1 MATIQSTVKIFDGYS
16 PIIKNMIKVNQ
27 NIISSFGA
35 TEQASGKAFNVQA
48 IRSAQNALAQV
59 ETDFNDVERQIKEAD
74 EQQKKFT
81 QDIRNGD
88 NASKSLLSTFG
99 KLAAT
104 VGAVIGVKKVF
115 DLSDQVTLT
124 NSRLNIM
131 NDGLQTT
138 ADLQN
143 MIFAAAQRSRASY
156 QDTANTVTKLGILAG
171 SAFSSNSEMVAFAEQ
186 LNKQFVIGGASI
198 QESSNA
204 MYQLSQAMA
213 SGRLQGDEFR
223 SIMENAP
230 MLAQAIA
237 NYMGKTTGELRE
249 MSSQGLI
256 TSEVIKGALFSVAEE
271 TEERFNNM
279 PKTIGQV
286 WTSIK
291 NQALKEFQPVLM
303 KISEVVNNPQFDKGV
318 QKITK
323 ALVTLAGVALT
334 IFEALGNAAA
344 WVGDNWGVVAPI
356 IMGVVGAYI
365 AYNAVALITNGILA
379 AQAGILAAQALVA
392 KVKAAADMM
401 QAGATFTAT
410 VAQHGLNAAL
420 WACPITWIIA
430 LIIALI
436 VVFIIFTEQIVGA
449 IWWLGALFKNIG
461 LWIANVSIG
470 VWNSIKNIGL
480 WFANLGLGIW
490 EVLKACAN
498 NVLAAFSN
506 AWINIQIG
514 FNGFVSTILKGVK
527 KIIEWLNLIPGVNI
541 STAGIESSILGYA
554 DKMAELEAS
563 KHEYQ
568 DIGDAWNKGWNT
580 HEIDWGKGW
589 SDGYNTFDVFE
600 SGWGS
605 AAYSQG
611 AEIGAGIHDSIM
623 GVFDIFDT
631 PASDNPYD
639 AGFAWDD
646 LMNGV
651 DDIAGN
657 TAKGAKSLEF
667 AEEDIQYLRDIAERD
682 AINRYTTAE
691 VRIEQHNENHISSNM
706 DLDGVI
712 GYLND
717 GVEEAVEI
725 ATEGGHE

>member
-1 MATIQSTVKIFDGYS
+1 MATIQSTIKLFDGYS

-27 NIISSFGA
+27 NIISSFGS
-35 TEQASGKAFNVQA
+35 TEQASGNAFNIQA
-48 IRSAQNALAQV
+48 INAARNALAQV
-59 ETDFNDVERQIKEAD
+59 ETDFDDVERQIKQAD
-74 EQQKKFT
+74 EQQKQFN

-88 NASKSLLSTFG
+88 VASKSLLSTFG
-99 KLAAT
+99 KIAAT
-104 VGAVIGVKKVF
+104 VGAVIGVRKVF
-115 DLSDQVTLT
+115 DLSDQITLT
-124 NSRLNIM
+124 TARLNMM

-138 ADLQN
+138 AELQDK
-143 MIFAAAQRSRASY
+143 IFASAQRSRAAY
-156 QDTANTVTKLGILAG
+156 QDTADMVAKLGTQAK
-171 SAFSSNSEMVAFAEQ
+171 SAFGSNDEVIAFSEL
-186 LNKQFVIGGASI
+186 LNKSFKIAGADG
-198 QESSNA
+198 QAVESVMYNLTQALSSGVLRGQDLNAVFSNA
-204 MYQLSQAMA
+204 PNIIQNIADYLDVPIGQIRDMAAEGQLSA
-213 SGRLQGDEFR
+213 SVVK
-223 SIMENAP
+223 NA
-230 MLAQAIA
+230 MLAAA
-237 NYMGKTTGELRE
+237 NDINEQFE
-249 MSSQGLI
+249 S
-256 TSEVIKGALFSVAEE
+256 
-271 TEERFNNM
+271 M
-279 PKTIGQV
+279 PKTMGDV
-286 WTSIK
+286 WASIK
-291 NQALKEFQPVLM
+291 NRALKEFTPVLN
-303 KISEVVNNPQFDKGV
+303 KVNEMVNSPQFDKGV
-318 QKITK
+318 QNITS
-323 ALVTLAGVALT
+323 ALVALAGIALT
-334 IFEALGNAAA
+334 IFENLGNAAA
-344 WVGDNWGVVAPI
+344 WVGDNWSTVAPI
-356 IMGVVGAYI
+356 IMGVVGAYV
-365 AYNAVALITNGILA
+365 AYNAVAIITNGILA
-379 AQAGILAAQALVA
+379 AQAFFA
-392 KVKAAADMM
+392 KMKAAADMM
-401 QAGATFTAT
+401 QAGATFAAT

-430 LIIALI
+430 LIIGLI
-436 VVFIIFTEQIVGA
+436 VVIVIFTEQIVGA

-461 LWIANVSIG
+461 LWIANVAIG

-490 EVLKACAN
+490 EVMKACAN

-514 FNGFVSTILKGVK
+514 FNSFVSTILSGVK

-554 DKMAELEAS
+554 NKMAELEAS

-568 DIGDAWNKGWNT
+568 DIGDAWNKGWTT

-600 SGWGS
+600 AGWGS

-611 AEIGAGIHDSIM
+611 AEIGAGIHDTIM
-623 GVFDIFDT
+623 GIFDIFDS
-631 PASDNPYD
+631 PASDNPYG
-639 AGFAWDD
+639 AGFEWDD

-691 VRIEQHNENHISSNM
+691 VSITQNNENHISSDM

-717 GVEEAVEI
+717 GVEEAVDI

>member
-1 MATIQSTVKIFDGYS
+1 MASIQSTIKIFDGYS

-27 NIISSFGA
+27 NIISSFMA
-35 TEQASGKAFNVQA
+35 TEKASGNAFD
-48 IRSAQNALAQV
+48 IRSLKAAQNALAQV
-59 ETDFNDVERQIKEAD
+59 ETDFDDVERQIKEAD

-88 NASKSLLSTFG
+88 VASKSLLSTFG
-99 KLAAT
+99 KIAAT
-104 VGAVIGVKKVF
+104 VGAVIGVRKVF
-115 DLSDQVTLT
+115 DLSDTMTLT
-124 NSRLNIM
+124 TARLNMM

-138 ADLQN
+138 AELQDK
-143 MIFAAAQRSRASY
+143 IFSSAQRSRAAY
-156 QDTANTVTKLGILAG
+156 QDTADMVAKLGTQAK
-171 SAFSSNSEMVAFAEQ
+171 SAFGSNDEVIAFSEL
-186 LNKQFVIGGASI
+186 LNKSFKIAGADG
-198 QESSNA
+198 QAVESVMYNLTQALSSGVLRGQDLNAVFSNA
-204 MYQLSQAMA
+204 PNIIQNIADYLDVPIGKIRDMAADGELSA
-213 SGRLQGDEFR
+213 SVVK
-223 SIMENAP
+223 NA
-230 MLAQAIA
+230 MLAAATDINEQF
-237 NYMGKTTGELRE
+237 E
-249 MSSQGLI
+249 S
-256 TSEVIKGALFSVAEE
+256 
-271 TEERFNNM
+271 M
-279 PKTIGQV
+279 PKTMGDV

-291 NQALKEFQPVLM
+291 NRALKEFTPVLQ
-303 KISEVVNNPQFDKGV
+303 KVNEMVNSPQFDKGV
-318 QKITK
+318 QRITK
-323 ALVTLAGVALT
+323 ALVALAGVALT

-344 WVGDNWGVVAPI
+344 WVGDNWGVIAPI
-356 IMGVVGAYI
+356 IMGVVGAYV
-365 AYNAVALITNGILA
+365 AYNAVAIITNGINAAVAFGHKVAAA
-379 AQAGILAAQALVA
+379 AQA
-392 KVKAAADMM
+392 M
-401 QAGATFTAT
+401 QTGTTFAAT

-430 LIIALI
+430 LIIGLI

-461 LWIANVSIG
+461 LWIANVAIG

-498 NVLAAFSN
+498 NVLAAFQN

-563 KHEYQ
+563 KHDYQ
-568 DIGDAWNKGWNT
+568 DIGEAWNKGWNT

-589 SDGYNTFDVFE
+589 SDGFNTFDTFE

-611 AEIGAGIHDSIM
+611 AKIGAGIHDSIM
-623 GVFDIFDT
+623 GVFDFFDA
-631 PASDNPYD
+631 PAGDDPYA
-639 AGFAWDD
+639 AGFEWDD

-667 AEEDIQYLRDIAERD
+667 AEEDLQYMRDIAERD

-691 VRIEQHNENHISSNM
+691 IHIEQNNENHISSNM

-717 GVEEAVEI
+717 GVEEAVDI

>member
-35 TEQASGKAFNVQA
+35 TERASGNAFNLNA
-48 IRSAQNALAQV
+48 IRAAQSALAQV
-59 ETDFNDVERQIKEAD
+59 ETDFDDVERQIKEAD
-74 EQQKKFT
+74 EQQKKFN

-88 NASKSLLSTFG
+88 VASKSLLSTFG
-99 KLAAT
+99 KIAAT
-104 VGAVIGVKKVF
+104 VGAVIGVKKIF
-115 DLSDQVTLT
+115 DLSDEMTLT
-124 NSRLNIM
+124 TARLNMM

-138 ADLQN
+138 AELQDK
-143 MIFAAAQRSRASY
+143 IFASTQRSRAAY
-156 QDTANTVTKLGILAG
+156 QDTADMVAKLGTQAK
-171 SAFSSNSEMVAFAEQ
+171 SAFGSNDELIAFSEL
-186 LNKQFVIGGASI
+186 LNKSFKIAGADG
-198 QESSNA
+198 QAVESVMYNLTQALSSGVLRGQDLNAVFSNA
-204 MYQLSQAMA
+204 PNIIQNIADYLDVPIGKIREMAADGELSA
-213 SGRLQGDEFR
+213 SVVK
-223 SIMENAP
+223 NA
-230 MLAQAIA
+230 MLAAA
-237 NYMGKTTGELRE
+237 NDINAQFEK
-249 MSSQGLI
+249 
-256 TSEVIKGALFSVAEE
+256 
-271 TEERFNNM
+271 M
-279 PKTIGQV
+279 PKTMGDV

-291 NQALKEFQPVLM
+291 NRALKEFTPVLQ
-303 KISEVVNNPQFDKGV
+303 KVNEMVNSPQFDKGV

-323 ALVTLAGVALT
+323 ALVALAGVALT

-344 WVGDNWGVVAPI
+344 WVGDNWSTVAPI
-356 IMGVVGAYI
+356 IMGVVGALI
-365 AYNAVALITNGILA
+365 AYNATAIITNGIIAVQTFLA
-379 AQAGILAAQALVA
+379 KA
-392 KVKAAADMM
+392 KAAADMM

-410 VAQHGLNAAL
+410 VAQQGLNAAL

-430 LIIALI
+430 LIIGLI

-461 LWIANVSIG
+461 LWIANVAIG

-498 NVLAAFSN
+498 NVLAAFQN

-514 FNGFVSTILKGVK
+514 FNSFVSTILKGVK

-605 AAYSQG
+605 AAYNQG

-623 GVFDIFDT
+623 GVFDFLNA

-657 TAKGAKSLEF
+657 TAKAAKSLEF
-667 AEEDIQYLRDIAERD
+667 AEEDIQYMRDIAERE

-691 VRIEQHNENHISSNM
+691 IHIEQNNENHINSEL
-706 DLDGVI
+706 DLDGVV
-712 GYLND
+712 GYLNS
-717 GVEEAVEI
+717 GLEEAIVI
-725 ATEGGHE
+725 ASEGGHE

>member
-1 MATIQSTVKIFDGYS
+1 MATIQSTVKIFDRYS

-27 NIISSFGA
+27 NIISSFGS
-35 TEQASGKAFNVQA
+35 TEKASGNAFNIQA
-48 IRSAQNALAQV
+48 IRTAQNALAQV
-59 ETDFNDVERQIKEAD
+59 ETDFDDVERQIREAD
-74 EQQKKFT
+74 EQQKQFT

-88 NASKSLLSTFG
+88 AASKNILSTFG
-99 KLAAT
+99 KIAAT

-115 DLSDQVTLT
+115 GLSDQVTLT
-124 NSRLNIM
+124 TSRLNIM

-138 ADLQN
+138 AELQN

-171 SAFSSNSEMVAFAEQ
+171 NAFSSNQEMVAFAEQ
-186 LNKQFVIGGASI
+186 LNKQFVIGGASV
-198 QESSNA
+198 QESSAA

-237 NYMGKTTGELRE
+237 SYMGKTTGELRE

-256 TSEVIKGALFSVAEE
+256 TSDVIKNALFSVAEE
-271 TEERFNNM
+271 TEERFNKM
-279 PKTIGQV
+279 PKTIGQI

-291 NQALKEFQPVLM
+291 NTALKEFQPVLT
-303 KISEVVNNPQFDKGV
+303 KINEVVNNPRFNQGM
-318 QKITK
+318 QKITL
-323 ALVTLAGVALT
+323 ALVSLAGVALSV
-334 IFEALGNAAA
+334 FETVGNAAA

-356 IMGVVGAYI
+356 IMGVVGAYV
-365 AYNAVALITNGILA
+365 AYNAVAIITNDILA
-379 AQAGILAAQALVA
+379 VQAFYA
-392 KVKAAADMM
+392 KLKAAADMM

-430 LIIALI
+430 LIIGLI

-461 LWIANVSIG
+461 LWIANVAIG

-498 NVLAAFSN
+498 NVLAAFQN

-554 DKMAELEAS
+554 DKMAQLEAS

-568 DIGDAWNKGWNT
+568 DIGEAWNKGWNT

-605 AAYSQG
+605 AAYGQG
-611 AEIGAGIHDSIM
+611 AKIGAGIHDSIM

-646 LMNGV
+646 LINGV

-691 VRIEQHNENHISSNM
+691 IHIEQNNENHISSNM

-717 GVEEAVEI
+717 GVEEAVDI

>member
-27 NIISSFGA
+27 NIISSFGS
-35 TEQASGKAFNVQA
+35 TEQASGKAFNLQA
-48 IRSAQNALAQV
+48 IRAAQNALAQV
-59 ETDFNDVERQIKEAD
+59 ETDFDDVERQIKEAD

-88 NASKSLLSTFG
+88 SASKSLLSTFG
-99 KLAAT
+99 KIAAT
-104 VGAVIGVKKVF
+104 VGAFIGIKKVF
-115 DLSDQVTLT
+115 ELSDQITLT
-124 NSRLNIM
+124 TARLNMM

-143 MIFAAAQRSRASY
+143 KIFASAQRSRAAY
-156 QDTANTVTKLGILAG
+156 QSTADMVAKLGTQAKD
-171 SAFSSNSEMVAFAEQ
+171 AFSSNDEVVAFSEM
-186 LNKQFVIGGASI
+186 LNKSFKIAGADG
-198 QESSNA
+198 QAVESVMYNLTQALSSGVLRGQDLNAVFSNA
-204 MYQLSQAMA
+204 PNIIQNIADYLDVPIGKIREMAADGELSA
-213 SGRLQGDEFR
+213 SVVK
-223 SIMENAP
+223 NA
-230 MLAQAIA
+230 MLAAADDINA
-237 NYMGKTTGELRE
+237 KFE
-249 MSSQGLI
+249 S
-256 TSEVIKGALFSVAEE
+256 
-271 TEERFNNM
+271 M
-279 PKTIGQV
+279 PKTMGDI

-291 NQALKEFQPVLM
+291 NTALKEFTPVLQ
-303 KISEVVNNPQFDKGV
+303 KVNEVVNNPRFNEGV
-318 QKITK
+318 QRMTN
-323 ALVTLAGVALT
+323 ALVSLAGIALT
-334 IFEALGNAAA
+334 VFEAMGNAAA

-356 IMGVVGAYI
+356 IMGVVGAYV

-379 AQAGILAAQALVA
+379 AQALIA

-430 LIIALI
+430 LIIGLI
-436 VVFIIFTEQIVGA
+436 VVFVIFTEQIVGA

-461 LWIANVSIG
+461 LWIANVAIG

-498 NVLAAFSN
+498 NVLAAFQN

-514 FNGFVSTILKGVK
+514 FNSFVSTILKGVK
-527 KIIEWLNLIPGVNI
+527 QIIDWLNLIPGVNI
-541 STAGIESSILGYA
+541 STSGIESSILGYA

-568 DIGDAWNKGWNT
+568 DIGEAWDKGWNT

-611 AEIGAGIHDSIM
+611 ADIGAGIHDSIM
-623 GVFDIFDT
+623 GVFDMFGS
-631 PASDNPYD
+631 PGDNPYD
-639 AGFAWDD
+639 AGYSWDD

-657 TAKGAKSLEF
+657 TAKSAKSLDF
-667 AEEDIQYLRDIAERD
+667 AEEDIQYLRDIAERE

-691 VRIEQHNENHISSNM
+691 IKIEQHNENHISSNM

-717 GVEEAVEI
+717 GVEEAVDI